1 MLFLS
6 LISIAVVFLLFLFC
20 GHLLLTRNGNIY
32 LNRILAILC
41 LARGCQFLFVGLSQN
56 GELDHLVYIY
66 KIPYP
71 FLYITPALFYLYV
84 KGFISDQTSLKRYE
98 WLHFLPLIIGIA
110 EMVPWLT
117 SSLEYKKLTLD
128 SVSPHQA
135 FFFQD
140 ASDLIPSQITRMFR
154 VSLFLFYLFL
164 SWKIVI
170 QKGIHRN
177 LNANGLG
184 NGFIIFLLL
193 LSSVGHLFLFLSIWW
208 DTLHPER
215 AYAGI
220 YAALQFAIMNH
231 LFLIIY
237 IFYRPRL
244 LYGYVL
250 VSHDSIFSQP
260 HRNTTIAQDSPMVP
274 VSANPIDS
282 GKPGSGSLLEKES
295 ITDGDRQRQ
304 QPASSEKIDQWKQI
318 AHEYM
323 ETEKPFL
330 QQTFRMQQLAVAID
344 IPQHHC
350 SYLINFVF
358 ERNFN
363 DWVNEYR
370 VAHFIRS
377 YTLDA
382 SRLTLEA
389 LAKEAGFGNRR
400 SLHNAFMKI
409 HGQPPGVYL
418 QRLITA

>member
-56 GELDHLVYIY
+56 GELHHFAYIY

-71 FLYITPALFYLYV
+71 LLYITPALFYLYV

-98 WLHFLPLIIGIA
+98 WLHFLPLIIGMA
-110 EMVPWLT
+110 EMLPWLT
-117 SSLEYKKLTLD
+117 SSLEYKQRTLEA
-128 SVSPHQA
+128 VSLHQA

-140 ASDLIPSQITRMFR
+140 ASDLIPSQISRMLR

-164 SWKIVI
+164 SWKFVI

-177 LNANGLG
+177 LNANSVG
-184 NGFIIFLLL
+184 NNWIIFVLL

-208 DTLHPER
+208 DTLHPEK
-215 AYAGI
+215 AHAGI
-220 YAALQFAIMNH
+220 YAALQFAILSH

-237 IFYRPRL
+237 VFYRPRL

-250 VSHDSIFSQP
+250 VSRDSIFSHP
-260 HRNTTIAQDSPMVP
+260 HRMTTIAEDSPMAP
-274 VSANPIDS
+274 VMANPIDP
-282 GKPGSGSLLEKES
+282 GKPGSGSSIEKEAFPE
-295 ITDGDRQRQ
+295 GDRLQL

-318 AHEYM
+318 VHDYM
-323 ETEKPFL
+323 EAKKPFL
-330 QQTFRMQQLAVAID
+330 QQTFRLQHLAVAID

-350 SYLINFVF
+350 SYLINYVF

-377 YTLDA
+377 YALDA

-418 QRLITA
+418 QRVITT